1 LVGDAPLVAHNAG
14 FDIAFIGAELKRAA
28 RPPKLASLR
37 RAHQSGERISEWSN
51 KNQERI
57 VGDLKEQAAIPNAG
71 MRYTGNWEQRA
82 RVVVLI
88 RKPEKSSR
96 NCQRNIAD

>member
-1 LVGDAPLVAHNAG
+1 VAHNAG
-14 FDIAFIGAELKRAA
+14 FDIAFIDAELKRAA
-28 RPPKLASLR
+28 KPPKLAGLR

-57 VGDLKEQAAIPNAG
+57 VGGLKEQAAIPNAG
-71 MRYTGNWEQRA
+71 MRYTGNWEQRVC
-82 RVVVLI
+82 VVVLI